1 MKLTLTIL
9 LCTFIHNFALS
20 QAYFRAEFLAVW
32 QGATTYTLEVAE
44 AMPADKYRFTPKNES
59 MSFQGQMVHL
69 IQNLSF
75 LSGQITGTRPDFLNG
90 EKPDQ
95 LSKEKAA
102 AGLRAALQHVGD
114 LIKTVDEKTL
124 GEKILFAGETMTKE
138 NIFYLM
144 RDHMTHHRGQAVLY
158 LRLNGIAPPS
168 YRGW

>member
-1 MKLTLTIL
+1 MNFTITIL
-9 LCTFIHNFALS
+9 LCALFHSFALS
-20 QAYFRAEFLAVW
+20 QSYFKSEFPAVW
-32 QGATTYTLEVAE
+32 QRATNYTLEVAE
-44 AMPADKYRFTPKNES
+44 AMPADKYAFTPKNES
-59 MSFQGQMVHL
+59 LSFQGQMVHL

-124 GEKILFAGETMTKE
+124 GEKVSFAGETMTKE

-158 LRLNGIAPPS
+158 LRLNGIFPPF